1 MKQHLNTK
9 VLNEVLRLSAS
20 SCRKQTLYI
29 YANPQCKRSYKKEVS
44 MNLNVLFVTLYF

>member
-1 MKQHLNTK
+1 MKQHLKTK

-29 YANPQCKRSYKKEVS
+29 YANPNVNEAIKDVS
-44 MNLNVLFVTLYF
+44 LNLNVLCVTLYF